1 MTTAFGVVVLW
12 LLLLAGIAV
21 TKQRRMENII
31 TCVWGGMVLGVIYQ
45 AGKWVY
51 STLPW

>member
-1 MTTAFGVVVLW
+1 MTTAFGVVALW
-12 LLLLAGIAV
+12 LLFLAGLAA
-21 TKQRRMENII
+21 TKQATKENVL
-31 TCVWGGMVLGVIYQ
+31 TLVWGGMALGVVYQ